1 MLAAAMLAAA
11 TQRPRSYQSEFLAEI
26 NFNRK
31 ISADN
36 FLGAGGPISLWA
48 VGHLLFFYAQLVGPS
63 W

>member
-11 TQRPRSYQSEFLAEI
+11 TQPRSYQSEFTAEI

-31 ISADN
+31 TSADN

-48 VGHLLFFYAQLVGPS
+48 VGHLLFFYAQMVDPP
-63 W
+63 